1 MKPAVLH
8 QDNQSAIIL
17 AEKGRLN
24 HQKTRHVNIRYFGI
38 IDLVERKEVNIVY
51 TPTAE
56 MIADFFTKPLQGVA
70 FNKARSV
77 IMNLETRE

>member
-24 HQKTRHVNIRYFGI
+24 HHVNIRYFGI
-38 IDLVERKEVNIVY
+38 IDLVETKEVNIVY
-51 TPTAE
+51 THTAE
-56 MIADFFTKPLQGVA
+56 MIADFFTKPLQGVS
-70 FNKARSV
+70 FNKVRSAIISIQV
-77 IMNLETRE
+77 KE